1 MKVDAPLALRRV
13 CYGKRAFVE
22 TVLVD
27 FTLIVVGVGVSAC
40 YKNAGNDMEPTSNQ
54 VNLSDIAP
62 TTPATPT
69 PMPTV
74 IPTTEEQPLAAT
86 ATRTLVPTTTPADFV
101 PTAEPTENALVESQ
115 PTNTA
120 PFAPSFTPAVT
131 APPTEPGIA
140 TPGMN
145 DILPSPT
152 TPPTIDPR
160 FMPTPTELPVE
171 ENPCIHVVQ
180 PNDTLYS
187 IAQANDVSLT
197 DLVVANPSLL
207 GGSEYTPLQIG
218 WQLQLPGCNVPG
230 TEPTVA
236 AVEGEG
242 GGEGVGEVTPTPAAQ
257 DEGFPKTH
265 VVQPGETI
273 FAIGRLYGVSAD
285 AIIAA
290 NNLAN
295 PNLIQPGDT
304 LIIPAPQ

>member
-1 MKVDAPLALRRV
+1 MVIERLL
-13 CYGKRAFVE
+13 KRFW
-22 TVLVD
+22 LIL
-27 FTLIVVGVGVSAC
+27 TLMVVVVGVSAC
-40 YKNAGNDMEPTSNQ
+40 YKDAGSDMEPTSNQ

-69 PMPTV
+69 PMPTAM
-74 IPTTEEQPLAAT
+74 PTAQPAVT
-86 ATRTLVPTTTPADFV
+86 ATRTLVPTTTPAEFA
-101 PTAEPTENALVESQ
+101 PSAEPTENTLVEGQ
-115 PTNTA
+115 PTATVQ
-120 PFAPSFTPAVT
+120 FAPTFTPAVT

-140 TPGMN
+140 TPGMS

-152 TPPTIDPR
+152 TPPTVDAR
-160 FMPTPTELPVE
+160 FQPTPTSIPIE
-171 ENPCIHVVQ
+171 EDPCIHVVK

-187 IAQANDVSLT
+187 IAQDNEVSLA
-197 DLVVANPSLL
+197 DLVAANPSLL

-218 WQLQLPGCNVPG
+218 WQLQIPGCNVPG
-230 TEPTVA
+230 AEPTTA
-236 AVEGEG
+236 AVEGEP
-242 GGEGVGEVTPTPAAQ
+242 TATPAAQ
-257 DEGFPKTH
+257 EEGFPKTH

-273 FAIGRLYGVSAD
+273 YAIGRLYGVSPE

>member
-1 MKVDAPLALRRV
+1 MVIERLL
-13 CYGKRAFVE
+13 KRF
-22 TVLVD
+22 LLIL
-27 FTLIVVGVGVSAC
+27 TLILVVVGVSAC
-40 YKNAGNDMEPTSNQ
+40 YKDAGDDMEPTSNQ

-69 PMPTV
+69 PMPTAM
-74 IPTTEEQPLAAT
+74 TTAQPAET
-86 ATRTLVPTTTPADFV
+86 AIRTLVPTTTPADFV
-101 PTAEPTENALVESQ
+101 PSVEPTENTLVEIQ

-131 APPTEPGIA
+131 ALPTEPGIA
-140 TPGMN
+140 TPGMS

-160 FMPTPTELPVE
+160 FQPTPTSIPIE

-187 IAQANDVSLT
+187 IAQDNEVLVP
-197 DLVVANPSLL
+197 DLVAANPSLL
-207 GGSEYTPLQIG
+207 GGSQYTPLQIG
-218 WQLQLPGCNVPG
+218 WQLQIPGCIVPG
-230 TEPTVA
+230 TEPTIA
-236 AVEGEG
+236 AVEGET
-242 GGEGVGEVTPTPAAQ
+242 TPTSATSQP
-257 DEGFPKTH
+257 EGFPKTH

-273 FAIGRLYGVSAD
+273 YAIGRLYGVTAE